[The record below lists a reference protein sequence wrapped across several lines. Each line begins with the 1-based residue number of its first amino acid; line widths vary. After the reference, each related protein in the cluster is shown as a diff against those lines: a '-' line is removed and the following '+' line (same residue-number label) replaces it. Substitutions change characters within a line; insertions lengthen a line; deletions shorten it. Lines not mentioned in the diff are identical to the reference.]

1 MTGKEIETRLQTAA
15 DNGVG
20 FSAEVLSYI
29 NSLKEQIGQAQSYI
43 YGLENEKQLAEIQP
57 KEILSALYQRTDN
70 ERGFTL
76 YRKDIVD
83 LAMDYGIKEEEL
95 R

>member
-1 MTGKEIETRLQTAA
+1 MTEKEIEARLQTAA

-43 YGLENEKQLAEIQP
+43 YGLENEKQLAEIQL
-57 KEILSALYQRTDN
+57 KELFTALYKQTSG
-70 ERGFTL
+70 E
-76 YRKDIVD
+76 
-83 LAMDYGIKEEEL
+83 
-95 R
+95 